1 LCEAATGVSERYEH
15 AKEGAMPR
23 PIWTGSISFGLV
35 NVPVRLFPAVSS
47 KDVSF
52 HQIDKQSGSRI
63 RYKRVSEKT
72 GREIPY
78 ERIAKGYEI
87 SDDEYVVIE
96 KDELEQFAPDATKRI
111 DIEDFVDL
119 EEIDPIYY
127 EHTYFLS
134 PDKGGD
140 KAFALLRKAMDDSDK
155 IGVGRVVLRT
165 KQYLAAVRPYG
176 KKALAL
182 ETMYFPDEV
191 VAEDEIPGLPD
202 RMPKV
207 SDRELG
213 MARKLVDSLGSEFDP
228 EKYHDEY
235 RERVL
240 DFLKKKAKGKTI
252 TIEEPEEQTAA
263 VTDLMEALKASVE
276 GSRKKTGSRKVS
288 SGRRKKSA

>member
-1 LCEAATGVSERYEH
+1 
-15 AKEGAMPR
+15 MPR
-23 PIWTGSISFGLV
+23 PIWSGAISFGLV
-35 NVPVRLFPAVSS
+35 SVPVKLFAAVSQ

-78 ERIAKGYEI
+78 DRIAKGYEI
-87 SDDEYVVIE
+87 DDERYVVIDKE
-96 KDELEQFAPDATKRI
+96 ELDQFAPDATKRI

-119 EEIDPIYY
+119 EEIDPIFY

-155 IGVGRVVLRT
+155 IGIGRVVIRT

-176 KKALAL
+176 KKGIAL
-182 ETMYFPDEV
+182 ETMYFPDEIV
-191 VAEDEIPGLPD
+191 DEEEIPGLPD
-202 RMPKV
+202 RMPRV
-207 SDRELG
+207 SDKELS
-213 MARKLVDSLGSEFDP
+213 MARKLVESLGSEFDP
-228 EKYHDEY
+228 GKYHDEY

-240 DFLKKKAKGKTI
+240 DFLKKKAKGKTVK
-252 TIEEPEEQTAA
+252 IEEPAEETAA

-276 GSRKKTGSRKVS
+276 GKRQKARPRSKASANGRK
-288 SGRRKKSA
+288 RRSA

>member
-1 LCEAATGVSERYEH
+1 
-15 AKEGAMPR
+15 MPR
-23 PIWTGSISFGLV
+23 PIWSGAISFGLV
-35 NVPVRLFPAVSS
+35 SVPVKLFAAVSQ

-87 SDDEYVVIE
+87 DDEKYVVID
-96 KDELEQFAPDATKRI
+96 KKELEQFAPDATKRI
-111 DIEDFVDL
+111 DIEDFIDL

-140 KAFALLRKAMDDSDK
+140 KAYALLRKAMDDSDK
-155 IGVGRVVLRT
+155 IGVGRVVIRT

-176 KKALAL
+176 KKGIAL
-182 ETMYFPDEV
+182 ETMYFPDEIV
-191 VAEDEIPGLPD
+191 DEEEIPGIPD
-202 RMPKV
+202 KMPRV
-207 SDRELG
+207 SDKELS
-213 MARKLVDSLGSEFDP
+213 MARKLVESLATEFDP
-228 EKYHDEY
+228 GKYQDEY

-276 GSRKKTGSRKVS
+276 GSRRKSRPKKTANGRK
-288 SGRRKKSA
+288 RKSA

>member
-1 LCEAATGVSERYEH
+1 
-15 AKEGAMPR
+15 MPR
-23 PIWTGSISFGLV
+23 PIWSGAISFGLV
-35 NVPVRLFPAVSS
+35 SVPVKLYAAVSQ

-63 RYKRVSEKT
+63 RYKRVSDKT

-87 SDDEYVVIE
+87 SDDEYVVIDKE
-96 KDELEQFAPDATKRI
+96 ELEQFAPDATKRI
-111 DIEDFVDL
+111 DIEDFIDL

-127 EHTYFLS
+127 EHTYFLA

-140 KAFALLRKAMDDSDK
+140 KAYALLRKAMDDSTK
-155 IGVGRVVLRT
+155 VGVGRVVIRT
-165 KQYLAAVRPYG
+165 KQYLAAIRPYG
-176 KKALAL
+176 KKGLAL
-182 ETMYFPDEV
+182 ETMYFPDEIV
-191 VAEDEIPGLPD
+191 DEDEIPAIPD
-202 RMPKV
+202 KMPRV
-207 SDRELG
+207 SDKELS
-213 MARKLVDSLGSEFDP
+213 MARKLIDSLATEFDP
-228 EKYHDEY
+228 DKYRDEY

-276 GSRKKTGSRKVS
+276 GSRKKSRPKRAAN
-288 SGRRKKSA
+288 GRKRKSA

>member
-1 LCEAATGVSERYEH
+1 
-15 AKEGAMPR
+15 MPR
-23 PIWTGSISFGLV
+23 PIWSGAISFGLV
-35 NVPVRLFPAVSS
+35 SVPVRLFAAVSE

-87 SDDEYVVIE
+87 ADDEYVVVE
-96 KDELEQFAPDATKRI
+96 KEELDQFAPDATKRI

-140 KAFALLRKAMDDSDK
+140 KAYALLRKAMDDSDK
-155 IGVGRVVLRT
+155 IGIGRVVLRT

-176 KKALAL
+176 KKGLAL
-182 ETMYFPDEV
+182 ETMYFPDEIV
-191 VAEDEIPGLPD
+191 DVDEIPGLPD

-213 MARKLVDSLGSEFDP
+213 MAKKLVDSLATEFDP
-228 EKYHDEY
+228 GKYRDEY

-252 TIEEPEEQTAA
+252 TIEEPEEETAA

-276 GSRKKTGSRKVS
+276 GT
-288 SGRRKKSA
+288 RKKSRPRKAPTGRRRKSA

>member
-1 LCEAATGVSERYEH
+1 
-15 AKEGAMPR
+15 MPR
-23 PIWTGSISFGLV
+23 PIWKGAISFGLV
-35 NVPVRLFPAVSS
+35 SVPVRLFPAVSQ

-52 HQIDKQSGSRI
+52 HQIDRQSGSRI

-87 SDDEYVVIE
+87 EDERYVVIDP
-96 KDELEQFAPDATKRI
+96 KELEQFAPEATKRV

-140 KAFALLRKAMDDSDK
+140 KAYALLRRAMDESDK
-155 IGVGRVVLRT
+155 IGIGRIVIRT
-165 KQYLAAVRPYG
+165 KQYLAAIRPYG

-182 ETMYFPDEV
+182 ETMYFPDEIIDV
-191 VAEDEIPGLPD
+191 EDVPGIPD
-202 RMPKV
+202 RAARV
-207 SDRELG
+207 SDRELS
-213 MARKLVDSLGSEFDP
+213 MARKLVDSLATEFDADN
-228 EKYHDEY
+228 YQDEY
-235 RERVL
+235 REKVL
-240 DFLKKKAKGKTI
+240 SFLKRKAKGKTI
-252 TIEEPEEQTAA
+252 EIEEPEEETAA

-276 GSRKKTGSRKVS
+276 GPRKGARSGRRKAA

>member
-1 LCEAATGVSERYEH
+1 
-15 AKEGAMPR
+15 MPR
-23 PIWTGSISFGLV
+23 PIWSGAISFGLV
-35 NVPVRLFPAVSS
+35 SVPVKLYPAVSQ

-63 RYKRVSEKT
+63 RYKRVSDKT

-87 SDDEYVVIE
+87 SDDEYVVID
-96 KDELEQFAPDATKRI
+96 KQELEQFAPDATKRI

-119 EEIDPIYY
+119 ADIDPISY
-127 EHTYFLS
+127 EHTYYLS

-140 KAFALLRKAMDDSDK
+140 KAFALLRKAMDDTDK
-155 IGVGRVVLRT
+155 IGVGRVVIRT

-176 KKALAL
+176 KKAIAL
-182 ETMYFPDEV
+182 ETMYFPDEIV
-191 VAEDEIPGLPD
+191 DEEEIPALPD

-207 SDRELG
+207 SDKELS
-213 MARKLVDSLGSEFDP
+213 MARRLVDSLATEFDP
-228 EKYHDEY
+228 GKYHDEY

-252 TIEEPEEQTAA
+252 TIEEPEKETAA

-276 GSRKKTGSRKVS
+276 GKRKKAKPRRAAANGRK
-288 SGRRKKSA
+288 RKSA

>member
-1 LCEAATGVSERYEH
+1 
-15 AKEGAMPR
+15 MPR
-23 PIWTGSISFGLV
+23 PIWSGAISFGLV
-35 NVPVRLFPAVSS
+35 SVPVKLYPAVSQ

-63 RYKRVSEKT
+63 RYKRVSDKT

-87 SDDEYVVIE
+87 SDDEYVVID
-96 KDELEQFAPDATKRI
+96 KQELEQFAPDATKRI

-119 EEIDPIYY
+119 ADIDPISY
-127 EHTYFLS
+127 EHTYYLS

-140 KAFALLRKAMDDSDK
+140 KAFALLRKAMDDTDK
-155 IGVGRVVLRT
+155 IGIGRVVIRT

-176 KKALAL
+176 KKAIAL
-182 ETMYFPDEV
+182 ETMYFPDEIV
-191 VAEDEIPGLPD
+191 DEEDIPGLPD

-207 SDRELG
+207 SDKELS
-213 MARKLVDSLGSEFDP
+213 MARKLVDSLATEFDP
-228 EKYHDEY
+228 DKYHDEY

-240 DFLKKKAKGKTI
+240 DFRKKKAKGKTI
-252 TIEEPEEQTAA
+252 TIEEPGEETAA

-276 GSRKKTGSRKVS
+276 GKRKKARPKKAAANGRK
-288 SGRRKKSA
+288 RKSA

>member
-1 LCEAATGVSERYEH
+1 
-15 AKEGAMPR
+15 MPR
-23 PIWTGSISFGLV
+23 PIWSGAISFGLV
-35 NVPVRLFPAVSS
+35 SVPVKLFAAVSQ

-87 SDDEYVVIE
+87 DDEKYVVIDKE
-96 KDELEQFAPDATKRI
+96 ELERFAPDATKRI
-111 DIEDFVDL
+111 DIEDFIDL

-140 KAFALLRKAMDDSDK
+140 KAYALLRKAMDDSDK
-155 IGVGRVVLRT
+155 IGVGRVVIRT

-176 KKALAL
+176 KKGIAL
-182 ETMYFPDEV
+182 ETMYFPDEIV
-191 VAEDEIPGLPD
+191 DEDEIPGVPD
-202 RMPKV
+202 KMPRV
-207 SDRELG
+207 SDKELS
-213 MARKLVDSLGSEFDP
+213 MARKLVESISTEFDP
-228 EKYHDEY
+228 DKYQDEY

-276 GSRKKTGSRKVS
+276 GSRKKSRPKKTAN
-288 SGRRKKSA
+288 GRKRKSA

>member
-1 LCEAATGVSERYEH
+1 
-15 AKEGAMPR
+15 MPR
-23 PIWTGSISFGLV
+23 PIWSGAISFGLV
-35 NVPVRLFPAVSS
+35 SVPVKLYAAVSQ

-63 RYKRVSEKT
+63 RYKRVSDKT

-87 SDDEYVVIE
+87 SDDEYVVID

-111 DIEDFVDL
+111 DIEDFIDL
-119 EEIDPIYY
+119 PEIDPIYY

-155 IGVGRVVLRT
+155 VGIGRVVIRT

-176 KKALAL
+176 KKGLAL
-182 ETMYFPDEV
+182 ETMYFPDEIV
-191 VAEDEIPGLPD
+191 DEEEIPGLPD

-207 SDRELG
+207 SDKELS
-213 MARKLVDSLGSEFDP
+213 MARKLVDSLSTEFDP
-228 EKYHDEY
+228 SKYHDEY

-240 DFLKKKAKGKTI
+240 DFLKKKAKGKTV
-252 TIEEPEEQTAA
+252 TIEEPGEETAA
-263 VTDLMEALKASVE
+263 VTDLMEALRASVE
-276 GSRKKTGSRKVS
+276 GKRKKKTSSRKAANGRK
-288 SGRRKKSA
+288 RKSA

>member
-1 LCEAATGVSERYEH
+1 
-15 AKEGAMPR
+15 MPR
-23 PIWTGSISFGLV
+23 PIWSGAISFGLV
-35 NVPVRLFPAVSS
+35 SVPVKLYAAVSQ

-63 RYKRVSEKT
+63 RYKRVSDKT

-87 SDDEYVVIE
+87 ADDEYVVIDKE
-96 KDELEQFAPDATKRI
+96 ELEQFAPDATKRI
-111 DIEDFVDL
+111 DIEDFIDL
-119 EEIDPIYY
+119 PEIDPIYY

-155 IGVGRVVLRT
+155 VGIGRVVLRS

-176 KKALAL
+176 KKGLAL
-182 ETMYFPDEV
+182 ETMYFPDEIID
-191 VAEDEIPGLPD
+191 EEEIPGLPD

-207 SDRELG
+207 SDKELS
-213 MARKLVDSLGSEFDP
+213 MARKLVDSLSTEFDP
-228 EKYHDEY
+228 NKYHDEY

-240 DFLKKKAKGKTI
+240 DFLKKKAKGKTV
-252 TIEEPEEQTAA
+252 TIEERGEETAA
-263 VTDLMEALKASVE
+263 VTDLMEALRASVE
-276 GSRKKTGSRKVS
+276 GKGKKKTSSRKAATGRK
-288 SGRRKKSA
+288 RKSA

>member
-1 LCEAATGVSERYEH
+1 
-15 AKEGAMPR
+15 MPR
-23 PIWTGSISFGLV
+23 PIWSGAISFGLV
-35 NVPVRLFPAVSS
+35 SVPVKLYPAVSQ

-63 RYKRVSEKT
+63 RYKRVSDKT

-87 SDDEYVVIE
+87 SDDEYVVID
-96 KDELEQFAPDATKRI
+96 KQELEQFAPDATKRI

-119 EEIDPIYY
+119 ADIDPISY
-127 EHTYFLS
+127 EHTYYLS

-140 KAFALLRKAMDDSDK
+140 KAFALLRKAMDDTDK
-155 IGVGRVVLRT
+155 IGIGRVVIRT

-176 KKALAL
+176 KKAIAL
-182 ETMYFPDEV
+182 ETMYFPDEIV
-191 VAEDEIPGLPD
+191 DEEDIPGLPD

-207 SDRELG
+207 SDKELS
-213 MARKLVDSLGSEFDP
+213 MARKLVDSLATEFDP
-228 EKYHDEY
+228 DKYHDEY

-252 TIEEPEEQTAA
+252 TIEEPGEETAA

-276 GSRKKTGSRKVS
+276 GKRKKARPKKAAANGRK
-288 SGRRKKSA
+288 RKSA